1 MGARTKWTDLGR
13 EKIEKTR
20 DAGSKLRILTAAK
33 IQPNRLAEPAVPWPL
48 GNKHLPMD
56 EVWGVVLLFY

>member
-1 MGARTKWTDLGR
+1 VDTDLGR

-48 GNKHLPMD
+48 GNKNLTTD